1 MIILSFAGRE
11 GRGTGT
17 HQIRQCTILFLIK
30 YISYC
35 CKNIIFH
42 IFKKIFNSKNNTW
55 KTAGGKGANKD
66 KFTDGIYLPLLFFLF
81 APGKVRTCED
91 QKVTGQISS
100 EKSEFPHPNPLC
112 PSKNLASGQLQY
124 CGCCSECVLK
134 LQDCPHSQLQSQII
148 KSKPF
153 YSPVGPCVLHL
164 WPHLTTRKWQVTPV
178 FLPGKSHEQEEPV
191 GLPWGCKESDRTQ
204 WLHHYTTTIHWTL
217 VALKRK
223 HGCRFSIIKAAQ
235 SRHHGLQRYFQ
246 NMGNKHNIPGV
257 KSFPRRLLCQSVL
270 LVSKAHL
277 SPLTFHQVLP
287 PRMGQEVGRNTE
299 MKKTGVMV
307 GSVHKPPPA
316 LWEETNGTTPGQTTR
331 QEPAWQPQTEQWE
344 ERGWRR
350 PPPPGRRPEQRLTG
364 KAAPEH

>member
-178 FLPGKSHEQEEPV
+178 FLPGKSHEQEEPA
-191 GLPWGCKESDRTQ
+191 GLPWGCKESDRTRDS
-204 WLHHYTTTIHWTL
+204 TTTPALVTGLSSHWS
-217 VALKRK
+217 A
-223 HGCRFSIIKAAQ
+223 S
-235 SRHHGLQRYFQ
+235 
-246 NMGNKHNIPGV
+246 MGADSV
-257 KSFPRRLLCQSVL
+257 SFRLL
-270 LVSKAHL
+270 KA
-277 SPLTFHQVLP
+277 
-287 PRMGQEVGRNTE
+287 
-299 MKKTGVMV
+299 
-307 GSVHKPPPA
+307 
-316 LWEETNGTTPGQTTR
+316 GTTDSKGASKIWGISITS
-331 QEPAWQPQTEQWE
+331 
-344 ERGWRR
+344 
-350 PPPPGRRPEQRLTG
+350 PE
-364 KAAPEH
+364 